1 MAEETK
7 KKERPKGEPKGA
19 PKAAPK
25 AEPKGAP
32 KAAPKA
38 EPKGAPK
45 GAPKVEPKKEPKGQP
60 KEDLEFKHIVRI
72 LDTDLTGTR
81 GVVHA
86 LCGVKG
92 IGWRVARIIV
102 LSAGVNPNAKLGN
115 LSEEEIERLKS
126 AIEGVEKRL
135 PWWMLNRRKD
145 ILSGEDKHLMGAD
158 QVIQLREDINLLR
171 KIRSY
176 RGIRHERGLKARGQ
190 RTKSTGRKG
199 MVVGV
204 IRKKLAATTAKPG
217 EKK

>member
-7 KKERPKGEPKGA
+7 KKERTKGEPKGA
-19 PKAAPK
+19 PKAEPK
-25 AEPKGAP
+25 VEPKGAP
-32 KAAPKA
+32 KAEAKA

-45 GAPKVEPKKEPKGQP
+45 GAPKGEPKQEPKGQP
-60 KEDLEFKHIVRI
+60 KEESEFKHIVRI
-72 LDTDLTGTR
+72 LDTDLAGTR
-81 GVVHA
+81 SVVHA

-92 IGWRVARIIV
+92 VGWRVARILV
-102 LSAGVNPNAKLGN
+102 LSAGVNPNVKLGN
-115 LSEEEIERLKS
+115 LSDEEIERLKS
-126 AIEGVEKRL
+126 AIDGVEKRL

-145 ILSGEDKHLMGAD
+145 LLSGQDKHLMGAD

-176 RGIRHERGLKARGQ
+176 RGIRHERGLKVRGQ

-204 IRKKLAATTAKPG
+204 MRKKVIAATTKPG
-217 EKK
+217 ERK